1 MGGVYCLFT
10 FSHFNMTEC
19 FNIDQK
25 RACLYVRLS
34 VCVSVCLC
42 LSVPALAPKRLN
54 HFQRNLVGMIG
65 QRFTSAVFLKF
76 LISHFDDVMAAI
88 L

>member
-1 MGGVYCLFT
+1 MEGRRPFVFT

-25 RACLYVRLS
+25 RACLYVRLC
-34 VCVSVCLC
+34 VCV
-42 LSVPALAPKRLN
+42 SVPALAPKRLN
-54 HFQRNLVGMIG
+54 QFQRNLVCMIG
-65 QRFTSAVFLKF
+65 QRFTCAVFLKF
-76 LISHFDDVMAAI
+76 LISHFGDVMAAI